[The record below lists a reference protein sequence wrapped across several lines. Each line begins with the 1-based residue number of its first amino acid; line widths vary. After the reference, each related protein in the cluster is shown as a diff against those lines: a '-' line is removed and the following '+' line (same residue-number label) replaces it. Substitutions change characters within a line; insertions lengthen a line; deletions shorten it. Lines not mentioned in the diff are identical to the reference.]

1 MIFIFD
7 ILSISV
13 FILGALEV
21 KKTEISLWNN
31 NHGVLQWS
39 SVIMH

>member
-13 FILGALEV
+13 FILGVLEV
-21 KKTEISLWNN
+21 KKTEIHLFIE
-31 NHGVLQWS
+31 Q
-39 SVIMH
+39 